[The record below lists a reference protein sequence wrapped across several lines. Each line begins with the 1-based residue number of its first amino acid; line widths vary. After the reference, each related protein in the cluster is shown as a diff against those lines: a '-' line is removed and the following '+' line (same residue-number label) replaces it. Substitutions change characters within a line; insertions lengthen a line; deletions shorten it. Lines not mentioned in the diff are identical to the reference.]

1 MTLPPEKLSELKQ
14 VIHSH
19 LNTVDVHNQ
28 IKDVLSQT
36 LPDQET
42 DEDNRQQ
49 NLLQLIKVNGF
60 MGINWLI
67 NLEKCFRGYN
77 HFVNSLIEFNPRYK
91 EEDNFLS
98 GPHRKLQGGGV
109 LFNKKT

>member
-60 MGINWLI
+60 ISCNG
-67 NLEKCFRGYN
+67 C
-77 HFVNSLIEFNPRYK
+77 H
-91 EEDNFLS
+91 NFGNIS
-98 GPHRKLQGGGV
+98 GNVAKLKD
-109 LFNKKT
+109 F